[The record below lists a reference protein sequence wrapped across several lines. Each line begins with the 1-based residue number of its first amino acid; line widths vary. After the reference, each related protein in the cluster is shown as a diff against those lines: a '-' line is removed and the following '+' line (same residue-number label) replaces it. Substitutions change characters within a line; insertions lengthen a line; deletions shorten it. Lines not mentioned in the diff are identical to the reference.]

1 MIGVVI
7 EGHAAKVQVGHEV
20 VEDLDSG
27 FVVHID
33 IRVTS
38 DEHKIFRVRIQHFLQ
53 ESSELCNLC
62 NKLSLLTR
70 SW

>member
-1 MIGVVI
+1 MVIGVVI
-7 EGHAAKVQVGHEV
+7 EGHAGKIQADHEV

-38 DEHKIFRVRIQHFLQ
+38 DENKIFRM
-53 ESSELCNLC
+53 
-62 NKLSLLTR
+62 
-70 SW
+70 